1 MSKTPQEIKID
12 FTKGLTFQ
20 LQKEKVL
27 IPKNDQLIPSLI
39 YSRLKTQKSYKEI
52 LSSIPK
58 WNGAVVIYGQLG
70 DGFTLIDVTLSQY
83 NLQEKFAA
91 SLKKSTS
98 GELIN
103 RFSWMEEMLL
113 SNQYKHL
120 RIFTTTYSSPV

>member
-1 MSKTPQEIKID
+1 MSNTPQTIKID

-20 LQKEKVL
+20 LQKEKVVIAKDDLL
-27 IPKNDQLIPSLI
+27 ISSLI

-52 LSSIPK
+52 LSSLPK

-70 DGFTLIDVTLSQY
+70 DAYTLIDVTRSQY
-83 NLQEKFAA
+83 NLQEKFANC
-91 SLKKSTS
+91 LKKSIS

-103 RFSWMEEMLL
+103 RFAWMEELLL

-120 RIFTTTYSSPV
+120 QIFTTTYSSPI

>member
-20 LQKEKVL
+20 LQKEKVV
-27 IPKNDQLIPSLI
+27 ITKDNQLIPSLI

-52 LSSIPK
+52 LSSLPK
-58 WNGAVVIYGQLG
+58 WNGTVVIYGQLG
-70 DGFTLIDVTLSQY
+70 DAYTLIDVTRSQY
-83 NLQEKFAA
+83 NLQEKFAT
-91 SLKKSTS
+91 SSKKSAS
-98 GELIN
+98 GQVVD

-120 RIFTTTYSSPV
+120 RIFTTTYYSPV

>member
-1 MSKTPQEIKID
+1 MSQTPQKIKID

-52 LSSIPK
+52 LSSLPK

-70 DGFTLIDVTLSQY
+70 DTQTLIDVTRSQY
-83 NLQEKFAA
+83 NLQEEFAA
-91 SLKKSTS
+91 SLKKSAS
-98 GELIN
+98 GEPIS
-103 RFSWMEEMLL
+103 RFSWMEELLL

>member
-1 MSKTPQEIKID
+1 MPDAPQKIKID

-27 IPKNDQLIPSLI
+27 ISKNDQFIPSLI
-39 YSRLKTQKSYKEI
+39 YSQLKTQKSFKEI

-70 DGFTLIDVTLSQY
+70 DGFTLIDVTRSQF
-83 NLQEKFAA
+83 NLQEKFATT
-91 SLKKSTS
+91 LKKSAS

>member
-1 MSKTPQEIKID
+1 MSDAPKKIKID

-27 IPKNDQLIPSLI
+27 IPKNDRLIPSLI
-39 YSRLKTQKSYKEI
+39 YSRLKTQKIYKEI
-52 LSSIPK
+52 LSLLPK

-70 DGFTLIDVTLSQY
+70 DGLTLLDVTHSQY
-83 NLQEKFAA
+83 NLQEKFAT
-91 SLKKSTS
+91 SLKKSAS
-98 GELIN
+98 GQEVD

-120 RIFTTTYSSPV
+120 RIFTTAYFSPV